1 MSNMK
6 ELEWFFTTHLYL
18 MRQSILYPDF
28 NPKSKLIQIT
38 MNPPAIDAIMQ
49 RLEYYPPSKKEL
61 AITLRNLK
69 YSYPKIQK
77 MISYSPNYIARADKQ
92 RLTYNY
98 PLQAL
103 LKLDEIPRLNEYIQ
117 KWNDFRTLAKRKG
130 KDIF

>member
-1 MSNMK
+1 MK

-18 MRQSILYPDF
+18 MRQRILYPDF

-38 MNPPAIDAIMQ
+38 MNPPAIDAIIE
-49 RLEYYPPSKKEL
+49 RLNYYPPSKKEL

-77 MISYSPNYIARADKQ
+77 MINYSPNYIARADKQ
-92 RLTYNY
+92 RHTYTY

-130 KDIF
+130 KEIF